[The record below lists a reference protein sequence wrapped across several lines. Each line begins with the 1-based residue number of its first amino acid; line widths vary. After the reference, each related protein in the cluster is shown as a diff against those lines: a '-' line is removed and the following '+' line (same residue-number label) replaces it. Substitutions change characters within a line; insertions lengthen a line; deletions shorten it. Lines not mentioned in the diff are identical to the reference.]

1 MFKSFP
7 TFGQHTFVTSICCG
21 GMLHFMALLFFL
33 LLLIWDLLS
42 IDRTQSSLW
51 VRDMKPYTKYRCDV
65 RTVSD
70 GEKSKWS
77 SPVIN
82 LTLEGGETWGQ
93 RAEEGPKTE
102 VTGVKGQ
109 RKGNWGPRAGEVKL
123 SVKGQGKGNWGP
135 KTGAG
140 KLRVKEAEEN
150 RLKGRGGRLD
160 EGLQGKIILRVFTKK
175 DRKSLHLHSL
185 MKTLN
190 LSNY

>member
-1 MFKSFP
+1 MVTGND
-7 TFGQHTFVTSICCG
+7 TFLTGICCR
-21 GMLHFMALLFFL
+21 GMFCFMALLLFL

-82 LTLEGGETWGQ
+82 LTLEGGETLGSKG
-93 RAEEGPKTE
+93 RGGPKTE
-102 VTGVKGQ
+102 ETGVKGQ

-135 KTGAG
+135 KAGAG

-160 EGLQGKIILRVFTKK
+160 WGLKGKVILRVFTEK
-175 DRKSLHLHSL
+175 DRKR
-185 MKTLN
+185 
-190 LSNY
+190 